1 MRERGQTLFELV
13 IAVGVAVLV
22 VTGIVALVTLSLRN
36 ANFARDRAQATRYA
50 QEALE
55 WLRSERNNGW
65 NTFYSRVPTSP
76 TWCLNTLSWSSPGSC
91 GSGSVIT
98 GTKFVRRAVFSVVE
112 ANRSVSAQVLVS
124 WTDSQGAH
132 QSKVD
137 TIFTSEG
144 GTP

>member
-1 MRERGQTLFELV
+1 MSARGQTLFELV

-36 ANFARDRAQATRYA
+36 ANFARDQAQATRYA

-65 NTFYSRVPTSP
+65 NTFYSRMATSL
-76 TWCLNTLSWSSPGSC
+76 TWCFDVLSWSSPGPC

-98 GTKFVRRAVFSVVE
+98 GTKFARRAVFSVVE
-112 ANRSVSAQVLVS
+112 ANRSISAQVLVS
-124 WTDSQGAH
+124 WTDSQGTH
-132 QSKVD
+132 QSKVE